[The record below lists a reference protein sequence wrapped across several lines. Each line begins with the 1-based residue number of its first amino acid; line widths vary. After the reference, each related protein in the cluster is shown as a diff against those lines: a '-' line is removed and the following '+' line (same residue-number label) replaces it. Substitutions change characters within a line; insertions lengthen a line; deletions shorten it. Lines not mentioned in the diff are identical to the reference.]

1 LTKFYHSLTFNFSVE
16 ARDWI
21 LDRYAGRFEGNIGHN
36 TDLTQYTPQAQ
47 KEWQNSIVFHE
58 LNDYLSQY
66 GVDTNYNG
74 INVFLCTLGNP
85 DPHIDTK
92 SDINGRVYRIKTRFN
107 TMILGNPSDPI
118 AWWGSFTYDDPRIEE
133 TKFIGPDG
141 REYIN
146 KSVPG
151 GDTQGRYEF
160 LGAPDHV
167 ARDIYTPS
175 AFVRTDCAH
184 TVHFNPGPR
193 LIVTVALNKTI
204 EELLDCAGVS

>member
-1 LTKFYHSLTFNFSVE
+1 MKFYHSLKFNFSME
-16 ARDWI
+16 ARNWV
-21 LDRYAGRFEGNIGHN
+21 LDRYAGRLEGNIGHD
-36 TDLTQYTPQAQ
+36 TDLTQYTPSAQA
-47 KEWQNSIVFHE
+47 EWQNSIVARE

-66 GVDTNYNG
+66 GVDTSYNG

-92 SDINGRVYRIKTRFN
+92 SDYEGNVYRIRTRFN
-107 TMILGNPSDPI
+107 VMLLGNPHDPL
-118 AWWGSFTYDDPRIEE
+118 AWWDNFEYDDPRIEE

-151 GDTQGRYEF
+151 RDTQGRYAF
-160 LGAPDHV
+160 LGAPTCT

-184 TVHFNPGPR
+184 TVHFIPGPR
-193 LIVTVALNKTI
+193 LIVTVALDKTI
-204 EELLDCAGVS
+204 EELLDCARIS

>member
-1 LTKFYHSLTFNFSVE
+1 MKYYHSTTFNFSME
-16 ARDWI
+16 ARNWV
-21 LDRYAGRFEGNIGHN
+21 LDRYAGRLDGLIGHD

-47 KEWQNSIVFHE
+47 AEWANSIVARE
-58 LNDYLSQY
+58 LNQFLAQF
-66 GVDTNYNG
+66 GVDTGYNG

-92 SDINGRVYRIKTRFN
+92 SDYEGHVYKIKTRFN
-107 TMILGNPSDPI
+107 TMVLGNPHDPL

-133 TKFIGPDG
+133 TKFLAPNG
-141 REYIN
+141 REYTN

-151 GDTQGRYEF
+151 DDTQGRYEF
-160 LGAPDHV
+160 LGAPDYV

-184 TVHFNPGPR
+184 TVHFTPGPR
-193 LIVTVALNKTI
+193 LIVTVALDKTI
-204 EELLDCAGVS
+204 EELLDSAGIS

>member
-1 LTKFYHSLTFNFSVE
+1 MKYYHSTTFNFSME
-16 ARDWI
+16 ARNWV
-21 LDRYAGRFEGNIGHN
+21 LDRYAGRLDGLIGHD

-47 KEWQNSIVFHE
+47 TEWANSIVARE
-58 LNDYLSQY
+58 LNQFLSQF
-66 GVDTNYNG
+66 GVDTGYNG

-92 SDINGRVYRIKTRFN
+92 SDYEGRVYKIKTRFN
-107 TMILGNPSDPI
+107 TMVLGNPHDPL

-133 TKFIGPDG
+133 TKFLAPNG
-141 REYIN
+141 REYTN

-151 GDTQGRYEF
+151 DDTQGRYEF

-184 TVHFNPGPR
+184 TVHFTPGPR
-193 LIVTVALNKTI
+193 LIVTVALDKTI
-204 EELLDCAGVS
+204 EELLDSAGIS

>member
-1 LTKFYHSLTFNFSVE
+1 MKYYHSTTFNFSME
-16 ARDWI
+16 ARNWV
-21 LDRYAGRFEGNIGHN
+21 LDRYTGRLDGLIGHD

-47 KEWQNSIVFHE
+47 AEWANSIVARE
-58 LNDYLSQY
+58 LNQFLAQF
-66 GVDTNYNG
+66 GVDTGYNG

-92 SDINGRVYRIKTRFN
+92 SDYEGHVYKIKTRFN
-107 TMILGNPSDPI
+107 TMVLGNPHDPL

-133 TKFIGPDG
+133 TKFLAPNG
-141 REYIN
+141 REYTN

-151 GDTQGRYEF
+151 DDTQGRYEF
-160 LGAPDHV
+160 LGAPDYV

-184 TVHFNPGPR
+184 TVHFTPGPR
-193 LIVTVALNKTI
+193 LIVTVALDKTI
-204 EELLDCAGVS
+204 EELLDSAGIS